1 MAEIFDLDVTDG
13 DNTGRFPEGQ
23 APSTVN
29 NGARAL
35 EGLLAR
41 GLKDTI
47 NPNKTTTGSANAQAL
62 TPNAT
67 VATLT
72 AGMMFTWKAGYT
84 NTAAMTLNVADT
96 AATGAKSVKTTNGS
110 DPWAGAVTVGG
121 YYTTIYDGTKH
132 VLLNPSGIGDGA
144 VTLAKMADLAQ
155 DKLIGRAT
163 ASTGV
168 PEAVGLDATLAMDT
182 GNLKVVDA
190 SETQKG
196 AVELSTQAEAETG
209 TDATRAITPL
219 TLRQAFRATGT
230 APVYACRAW
239 VNFNGTGTVAIR
251 ASGNVSSITD
261 NGIGRYTINFATE
274 MPDANYS
281 AIASEGEG
289 VFPST
294 TGNDTGIFLG
304 EHATTSVKV
313 YIVSYAEAATDKAF
327 VSVAIFR

>member
-1 MAEIFDLDVTDG
+1 MAEIFDLDVTDA

-110 DPWAGAVTVGG
+110 DPWAGAVTAGG
-121 YYTTIYDGTKH
+121 YYTTIYDGTNH

-144 VTLAKMADLAQ
+144 VTLAKMANLAQ

-196 AVELSTQAEAETG
+196 AVEEATTAEVAAETDG
-209 TDATRAITPL
+209 KFADAASLKHHPGV
-219 TLRQAFRATGT
+219 AK
-230 APVYACRAW
+230 AW
-239 VNFNGTGTVAIR
+239 VSFVGTGTVEIR
-251 ASGNVSSITD
+251 DSYNVTSITD
-261 NGIGRYTINFATE
+261 NG
-274 MPDANYS
+274 
-281 AIASEGEG
+281 
-289 VFPST
+289 
-294 TGNDTGIFLG
+294 TGNYRANLTNSMANTN
-304 EHATTSVKV
+304 HA
-313 YIVSYAEAATDKAF
+313 AF
-327 VSVAIFR
+327 VAGLRSGSPTNFVANLGGTSNVAYVDVVTANNAASALDADIVNVLVFGDIAA